1 MALLEFIYTGKI
13 NCHLDALTLQGLFL
27 SKFTTKKLVEITVM
41 IIFFVLIVMSTY
53 DTGELQLSLKD
64 CLVNKTSEETA
75 LTNISQLG
83 E

>member
-1 MALLEFIYTGKI
+1 
-13 NCHLDALTLQGLFL
+13 
-27 SKFTTKKLVEITVM
+27 
-41 IIFFVLIVMSTY
+41 MSTY

-64 CLVNKTSEETA
+64 CLVNKTSEEIA